1 MLIVVIADNMGG
13 RSSWLQVYNLII
25 RILLMKLMNR
35 KMVIT
40 AVVLCMVIAIST
52 FTVCNNNGKTVKPKV
67 TSVVD
72 AVYALGIVTPYKEYS
87 LRVGMSTKIEKLYI
101 WEGDRVQAGSPLVQL
116 DGGILLRAPFSGVVA
131 TLNRKESEIVSAQ
144 ESIMTIVDPATM
156 YIRLSLDQES
166 IINVRKKQIAEIS
179 FENLRNKNIR
189 GVVSRIYPSGGEFVV
204 AIDVDSFPEGV
215 LPYMTCDVAIV
226 VSEKNNALLLPENA
240 VHNGAVTLIR
250 NGKKVSVN
258 VSTRAHDN
266 GWVEIVQ
273 GNITPD
279 DTVVVMQ

>member
-1 MLIVVIADNMGG
+1 MADSICG

-40 AVVLCMVIAIST
+40 AVVSCMVIAVST
-52 FTVCNNNGKTVKPKV
+52 FTIYNNNRKTVKPRV

-87 LRVGMSTKIEKLYI
+87 LRVGMSTRIEKLYI

-166 IINVRKKQIAEIS
+166 IINVRKKQVAEIS

-189 GVVSRIYPSGGEFVV
+189 GVVSRIYPLEGEFVV

-215 LPYMTCDVAIV
+215 LPYMTCDVAIK
-226 VSEKNNALLLPENA
+226 VSEKNNALLLPKNA
-240 VHNGAVTLIR
+240 VHNGAVTVIR
-250 NGKKVSVN
+250 NGRKQLVN
-258 VSTRAHDN
+258 VSTRAHDS

-279 DTVVVMQ
+279 DTVVVMR